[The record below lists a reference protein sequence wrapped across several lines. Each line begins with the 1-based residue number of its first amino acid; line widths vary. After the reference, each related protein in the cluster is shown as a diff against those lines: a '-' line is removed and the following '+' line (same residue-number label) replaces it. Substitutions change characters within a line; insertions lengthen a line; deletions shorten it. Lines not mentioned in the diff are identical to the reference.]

1 MNFGTDKK
9 AKSTAVNNTGFT
21 LDNFPLMNGVHLQ
34 QFADDILLNL
44 LKEDNKEAFDVIYM
58 RYWERL
64 YYYLVKAIK
73 DTAEAE
79 DILQEVFV
87 SLWKRRGNLDN
98 IGSLYTYLFSCVRY
112 GGFRYIRNEIKKNR
126 FKASWQSLLTDADD
140 LFERQLD
147 ANELSRLVNKEID
160 RLPLKMREVFLLSRR
175 EDLSHREIAHKLNI
189 SDKTVKKQINNAL
202 KYLHLKLN
210 V

>member
-1 MNFGTDKK
+1 
-9 AKSTAVNNTGFT
+9 
-21 LDNFPLMNGVHLQ
+21 MNGVHLQ

-44 LKEDNKEAFDVIYM
+44 LKEDNKEAFDVIYL

-64 YYYLVKAIK
+64 YFYLVKAIK

-98 IGSLYTYLFSCVRY
+98 IESLYTYLFSCVRY
-112 GGFRYIRNEIKKNR
+112 GGFRYIRNEIKKNH
-126 FKASWQSLLTDADD
+126 FKASWQSGLTDTDD
-140 LFERQLD
+140 LFERQQA
-147 ANELSRLVNKEID
+147 ANELSHLVNKEID
-160 RLPLKMREVFLLSRR
+160 KLPLKMREVFLLSRR
-175 EDLSHREIAHKLNI
+175 EDLSYKEIAHKLNI